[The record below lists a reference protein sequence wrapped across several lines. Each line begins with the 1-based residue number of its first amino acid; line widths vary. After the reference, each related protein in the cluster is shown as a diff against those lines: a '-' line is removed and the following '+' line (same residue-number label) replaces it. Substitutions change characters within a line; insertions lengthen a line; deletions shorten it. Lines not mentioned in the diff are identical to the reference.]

1 MPFKSKAQRRW
12 MYANNPEL
20 AKEFEKETGNPD
32 ALPNRIHPRTA
43 RRRRISQR
51 RARRLARRNNR
62 R

>member
-1 MPFKSKAQRRW
+1 

-20 AKEFEKETGNPD
+20 AKEFEKETPNPD

-51 RARRLARRNNR
+51 RARRLARRAR

>member
-1 MPFKSKAQRRW
+1 MPFASKAQRRW

-20 AKEFEKETGNPD
+20 AKEFEKETPNPGS
-32 ALPNRIHPRTA
+32 LPNRIHPRTK

-51 RARRLARRNNR
+51 RARRLARRAR